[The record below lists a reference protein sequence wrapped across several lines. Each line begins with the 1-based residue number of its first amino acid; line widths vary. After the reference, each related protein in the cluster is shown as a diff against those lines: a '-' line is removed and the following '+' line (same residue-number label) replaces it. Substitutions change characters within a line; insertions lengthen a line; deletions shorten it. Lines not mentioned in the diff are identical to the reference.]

1 MAIIDWHTTDAAV
14 VAALPTASTVEQAI
28 VAPLLA
34 RMRALGEVYDVIG
47 SPDVLNESAEH
58 ANWRTTRETAAVE
71 LDAIAAALEAAFPP
85 AEPPDGWGVP
95 DPSAN
100 MTKVRA
106 RLEKAPA
113 RTTSLGELARLRPHP

>member
-47 SPDVLNESAEH
+47 SPDVLNESAE
-58 ANWRTTRETAAVE
+58 R
-71 LDAIAAALEAAFPP
+71 
-85 AEPPDGWGVP
+85 
-95 DPSAN
+95 
-100 MTKVRA
+100 
-106 RLEKAPA
+106 
-113 RTTSLGELARLRPHP
+113 ELADDEGDGGR